1 MQTHQEM
8 VEVAIRILE
17 NVKRNHVSEA
27 KKQIEKLTPIQIIQ
41 LFSIGKHYPNEL
53 EKLKELAIHWEESKN
68 IKKAVDGGF
77 PEHEY
82 PSIDYEG
89 EYEELMG

>member
-1 MQTHQEM
+1 MKTHQEM
-8 VEVAIRILE
+8 LEITISILE
-17 NVKRNHVSEA
+17 NVRMGHIKSA
-27 KKQIEKLTPIQIIQ
+27 KKQVEDLTPIQIIQ
-41 LFSIGKHYPNEL
+41 LFSIGKHYPEL
-53 EKLKELAIHWEESKN
+53 ETLKELAIYWEESKN

-82 PSIDYEG
+82 PPIDYEG